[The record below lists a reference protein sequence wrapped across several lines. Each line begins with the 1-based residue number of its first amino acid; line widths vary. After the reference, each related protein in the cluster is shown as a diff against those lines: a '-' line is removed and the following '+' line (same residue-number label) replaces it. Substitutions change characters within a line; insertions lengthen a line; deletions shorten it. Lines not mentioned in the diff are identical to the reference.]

1 MSAVAHIREPEHPLD
16 PALVMAGL
24 DRFPSGFALVES
36 GRILYAN
43 SAFLKT
49 LRQEAGQDLRGCYLT
64 DLLPEETRYQD
75 ASEIEIGTPQLSR
88 IEVVATDFK
97 KDSRALRILNVR
109 AVPLPLEDDIAKW
122 KSLEA
127 EAVGRSAPGIAHDF
141 GNVLTGILLYADL
154 LIEELAEDCF
164 RRHAEAIRR
173 TTMDGVNLV
182 QRLMVSAEGGEISI
196 EPSSIN
202 RVISEMTS
210 LLTRMVG
217 QNIEIQEQLEE
228 PLGLVKMDFLQV
240 HQIILNLVINA
251 KDAMPAGGKI
261 ILASKKCR
269 FKFSR
274 GAKEIRKLIPAVEFS
289 VSDTGMGMDNKT
301 LARAF
306 EPFFTTKG
314 RSRGKGLGMSMVQ
327 SIVHQAGG
335 EIEIESAVG
344 KGTRVTIR
352 LPRVDVPNPAVK
364 S

>member
-1 MSAVAHIREPEHPLD
+1 
-16 PALVMAGL
+16 
-24 DRFPSGFALVES
+24 
-36 GRILYAN
+36 
-43 SAFLKT
+43 
-49 LRQEAGQDLRGCYLT
+49 
-64 DLLPEETRYQD
+64 
-75 ASEIEIGTPQLSR
+75 
-88 IEVVATDFK
+88 
-97 KDSRALRILNVR
+97 
-109 AVPLPLEDDIAKW
+109 
-122 KSLEA
+122 
-127 EAVGRSAPGIAHDF
+127 
-141 GNVLTGILLYADL
+141 
-154 LIEELAEDCF
+154 
-164 RRHAEAIRR
+164 
-173 TTMDGVNLV
+173 
-182 QRLMVSAEGGEISI
+182 
-196 EPSSIN
+196 
-202 RVISEMTS
+202 MTS
-210 LLTRMVG
+210 LLMRMVG

-274 GAKEIRKLIPAVEFS
+274 GAKEIRKLIPAVELS

-344 KGTRVTIR
+344 KGTRDTIR